1 MRILL
6 SVINLT
12 NETENT
18 EEMLPNNTT
27 LGNNSTDALSEEC
40 GNNWTPDHELI
51 SSTIQ
56 VII

>member
-27 LGNNSTDALSEEC
+27 LGNNGTAMLSEEC
-40 GNNWTPDHELI
+40 GNNWNEQSEII
-51 SSTIQ
+51 SNTIQ
-56 VII
+56 VRI